1 VKAGSGAERVV
12 AVPVAV
18 LVELVELVCVGVVWV
33 LAVVLCVAVELVGV
47 SGALDTV
54 TVFVP
59 PPHAASSSAAPASSA
74 ATLARSAFD
83 LVLEP
88 VPCILRMVFATRL
101 GPPRLVGRFAG
112 DNTAASRKLRHRRII
127 AAARPPLI
135 IIISDC

>member
-12 AVPVAV
+12 VVPVAV
-18 LVELVELVCVGVVWV
+18 FVELVCAGVVWV

-59 PPHAASSSAAPASSA
+59 PPHAASSGIALASSA
-74 ATLARSAFD
+74 ATLARSAFNP
-83 LVLEP
+83 VFEP
-88 VPCILRMVFATRL
+88 VPCILRILFATRL
-101 GPPRLVGRFAG
+101 GPPRLMGASPG

-127 AAARPPLI
+127 AAEGRH
-135 IIISDC
+135 